1 MFLVGHWCFLLLR
14 HLVCVLIE
22 ESMILVVIVVCFW
35 MQGGF
40 VFGGSSGTFV
50 KENMVSGGEEDTNK
64 NYLFIFGERKNSI

>member
-1 MFLVGHWCFLLLR
+1 
-14 HLVCVLIE
+14 
-22 ESMILVVIVVCFW
+22 MILVVIVVCFW

-50 KENMVSGGEEDTNK
+50 RENMVSGGEEDTNK